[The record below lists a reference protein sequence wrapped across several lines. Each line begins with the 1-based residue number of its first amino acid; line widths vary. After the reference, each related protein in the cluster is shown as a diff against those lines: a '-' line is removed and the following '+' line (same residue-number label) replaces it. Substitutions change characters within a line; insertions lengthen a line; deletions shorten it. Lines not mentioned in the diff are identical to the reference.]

1 MLDLPGNATDQ
12 VIIRIIKDDLAG
24 WILNRVVWIADRG
37 FSKNVCSEATPSIT
51 VAANMQPVL
60 NACIASWR

>member
-37 FSKNVCSEATPSIT
+37 FNS
-51 VAANMQPVL
+51 VANRA
-60 NACIASWR
+60 